1 MFEIDF
7 TKHRP
12 NKKQNNAYLC
22 NIRKRLISITP
33 EEEVRQSLINFLI
46 TEKGYPIENIQIEV
60 PMSYFEKGAK
70 GRADIL
76 IFDNDENVLCLIECK
91 EPREY
96 LTDNVLEQVE
106 RYDKYVKA
114 ETTCIAIGSE
124 IHFFAFMENE
134 DKIIKLS
141 EFPSFKTLIENGQVD
156 YFLPEI
162 VEYEKLDF
170 TEPLDEDIVNEFY
183 DEGIFGKN
191 TEKKYLPFLIN
202 LHNFYQDK
210 DDKVNEI
217 ENVEDIGIKVTKY
230 GNASGGGFFGNYR
243 AFLDYNSNSVVSFAI
258 SSMTRG
264 ENFPV
269 HTSLMFA
276 VDMKGKF
283 HLSLELRVD
292 KHIRFNQNKIE
303 ITHDGTI
310 TIGKLGAA
318 KRSDLINFIEN
329 RKPQLIQNGK
339 IFLGIFD
346 QNKEIK
352 ASDEETKEFIKNCME
367 YAIIRDEFRENKKA
381 IS

>member
-7 TKHRP
+7 TKHKP
-12 NKKQNNAYLC
+12 KKRQNNVYLC
-22 NIRKRLISITP
+22 NIRKRLISVTP
-33 EEEVRQSLINFLI
+33 EEEVRQSLISFLI

-114 ETTCIAIGSE
+114 ETTCVVIGSE
-124 IHFFAFMENE
+124 IHFFAFMQNENT
-134 DKIIKLS
+134 IIKLS
-141 EFPSFKTLIENGQVD
+141 EFPTFKTLIENGQVD
-156 YFLPEI
+156 YFMPEI
-162 VEYEKLDF
+162 EEFEKINF
-170 TEPLDEDIVNEFY
+170 IEPLDQDIINEFY
-183 DEGIFGKN
+183 DEGIFGEN
-191 TEKKYLPFLIN
+191 TDEKYLPFLVN
-202 LHNFYQDK
+202 LYNFYQDK
-210 DDKVNEI
+210 ENKVLGI
-217 ENVEDIGIKVTKY
+217 DNVEDIGIKVTKY

-264 ENFPV
+264 ENYPV

-283 HLSLELRVD
+283 HLSLEMRVD
-292 KHIRFNQNKIE
+292 KHINFNENKIL

-318 KRSDLINFIEN
+318 KRKDLINFIEE
-329 RKPQLIQNGK
+329 RKPELIKDGK
-339 IFLGIFD
+339 VYLGMFEVD
-346 QNKEIK
+346 KEIK
-352 ASDEETKEFIKNCME
+352 STDSETKEFLKNCIE
-367 YAIIRDEFRENKKA
+367 YSLIRDEFRENKKA

>member
-7 TKHRP
+7 TKHKP
-12 NKKQNNAYLC
+12 IKKQNNTYLC
-22 NIRKRLISITP
+22 NIRKRLISVTP

-96 LTDNVLEQVE
+96 LTDNILEQVE

-114 ETTCIAIGSE
+114 ETTCIVIGSE

-134 DKIIKLS
+134 NKLIKLS
-141 EFPSFKTLIENGQVD
+141 EFPTFKTLIENGQVD
-156 YFLPEI
+156 YFLPQIEEFKKI
-162 VEYEKLDF
+162 NF
-170 TEPLDEDIVNEFY
+170 IEPLDEEIINEFY
-183 DEGIFGKN
+183 DEGIFGEN
-191 TEKKYLPFLIN
+191 TEKIYLPFLIN
-202 LHNFYQDK
+202 LYNFYQDK
-210 DDKVNEI
+210 ENKVLGI

-230 GNASGGGFFGNYR
+230 GNASGGVFFGNYR

-264 ENFPV
+264 DDFPV

-292 KHIRFNQNKIE
+292 KHIKFNQNKIL

-310 TIGKLGAA
+310 TIGKLGAG
-318 KRSDLINFIEN
+318 KRKDLIDFIAEK
-329 RKPQLIQNGK
+329 KPDLIKNGK
-339 IFLGIFD
+339 IHLGMFEVD
-346 QNKEIK
+346 KEIK
-352 ASDEETKEFIKNCME
+352 STDDNTKDFIKNCIE
-367 YAIIRDEFRENKKA
+367 YSVIRDEFRENKKA